1 MPNGMNEIDRRPLYL
16 QVAERIVDFIK
27 EERLAP
33 GAEIPSEA
41 ALCEMAGVSR
51 PVIRSALGYLAG
63 GGLIKISNG
72 WRARVGELDSD
83 FLASSFSYGLATNQ
97 FTISK
102 LLELRQDIELSAAR
116 FAAERRTEE
125 QAARL
130 EDLCEEMETA
140 ITDVE
145 RFVELDFAFHLTVA
159 EATDNSLFDYVIRP
173 MRQAITESI
182 SEGLLLQRTGDDF
195 ARIQECHRA
204 IAKAIRA
211 QDAGAAT
218 VAMAR
223 HFETALSALEHSTL
237 RD

>member
-1 MPNGMNEIDRRPLYL
+1 
-16 QVAERIVDFIK
+16 
-27 EERLAP
+27 
-33 GAEIPSEA
+33 
-41 ALCEMAGVSR
+41 
-51 PVIRSALGYLAG
+51 
-63 GGLIKISNG
+63 
-72 WRARVGELDSD
+72 
-83 FLASSFSYGLATNQ
+83 
-97 FTISK
+97 
-102 LLELRQDIELSAAR
+102 
-116 FAAERRTEE
+116 
-125 QAARL
+125 
-130 EDLCEEMETA
+130 
-140 ITDVE
+140 
-145 RFVELDFAFHLTVA
+145 
-159 EATDNSLFDYVIRP
+159 